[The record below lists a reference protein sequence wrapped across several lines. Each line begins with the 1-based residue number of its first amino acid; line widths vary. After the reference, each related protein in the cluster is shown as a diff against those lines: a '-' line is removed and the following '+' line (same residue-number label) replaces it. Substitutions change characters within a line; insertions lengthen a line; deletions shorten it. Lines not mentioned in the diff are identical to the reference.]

1 VTAKRPR
8 RPQARQEV
16 FLAALAFS
24 LIAFFSA
31 SPAEAYPS
39 FARHVGRDC
48 GYCHTAF
55 PKLNDTGRTY
65 LANGYRFE
73 AEGEWREV
81 KDLQSVP
88 VSFEVEVEGLY
99 DNIRKAGDWAEASDI
114 KVEEA
119 EVIAGGAFGKKG
131 RVTALLAAAVQQAND
146 GSFDTV
152 IPKAFVQANDIA
164 GPAGAGLLN
173 IRAGIDEVGLPFFRP
188 TSTPVS
194 NAMTAETL
202 IGVIGSSE
210 RVIEANGTFAN
221 EGERTIAHMW
231 RAGVARESVDSG
243 NKLKGYYLSWG
254 STLDEWLSLGAIY
267 RGGEESSAGA
277 DRTYHRYGAVAES
290 DFGPF
295 ILTAGYF
302 RSSLENG
309 ADGDD
314 FLVELLY
321 FVKKFTFGGRFETAD
336 FEGSEAVRSQ
346 TLMARYDIMSG
357 TYLQLEYRHRE
368 DPDMAA
374 GGGELEDKARVIFT
388 ALF

>member
-1 VTAKRPR
+1 MTKRLRWPLAR
-8 RPQARQEV
+8 REV
-16 FLAALAFS
+16 FLAAVAFS
-24 LIAFFSA
+24 LIAFFRV
-31 SPAEAYPS
+31 SPAEAHPS

-81 KDLQSVP
+81 KDLQSIP
-88 VSFEVEVEGLY
+88 VSFEVEVEALY
-99 DNIRKAGDWAEASDI
+99 DNIRKAGDWAEASDL

-119 EVIAGGAFGKKG
+119 EIMAGGAFGKQG
-131 RVTALLAAAVQQAND
+131 RVTALVSAAVQQAND
-146 GSFDTV
+146 GTFNTV
-152 IPKAFVQANDIA
+152 IPKAFAQVNDLA
-164 GPAGAGLLN
+164 GPAGAGFLN
-173 IRAGIDEVGLPFFRP
+173 LRAGIDDVGLPFFRP
-188 TSTPVS
+188 TSTPITY
-194 NAMTAETL
+194 AMTAETL

-210 RVIEANGTFAN
+210 RVIEANGNFAS
-221 EGERTIAHMW
+221 EGARTLAHRW
-231 RAGVARESVDSG
+231 RAGVAREPVDSG

-254 STLDEWLSLGAIY
+254 STLDEWLSVGAIY
-267 RGGEESSAGA
+267 RGGEEKNAGA
-277 DRTYHRYGAVAES
+277 DRSYHRYGAVAES

-309 ADGDD
+309 ADGED

-321 FVKKFTFGGRFETAD
+321 FVKNFTFGGRFETAG
-336 FEGSEAVRSQ
+336 FEGSRALRSQ

-357 TYLQLEYRHRE
+357 TYLQFEYRHRE